1 MTILVPSRLNT
12 WLVIYWV
19 FDHVSKFNPW
29 EVDFERIS
37 ALKWKSHQIDHV
49 TEQILFYKHYLM
61 PICPILLNVTH
72 FKYYKIIINCNKLP
86 SVTQTLW
93 HKFSDF
99 WKLWESFFDP
109 ALSQSNVFQ
118 WYLKIY
124 FPTKGIRSQRTAV
137 VHFWSIRK
145 RPLKPCTKLT
155 LYLCIILMNRLRIKR
170 FRKKSNRWC
179 YQVYWMSIHLIIVPP
194 ELKTKKEN
202 FSNSYWYYQRPPKMN
217 PGVRSRDLS

>member
-1 MTILVPSRLNT
+1 MWPWYPHDLTRDWWYIEFLTMWANS
-12 WLVIYWV
+12 
-19 FDHVSKFNPW
+19 NPW

-99 WKLWESFFDP
+99 ETLWESFFDP
-109 ALSQSNVFQ
+109 ALSQSNVLQCCLNSEKYQTFSRL
-118 WYLKIY
+118 YTKIR
-124 FPTKGIRSQRTAV
+124 PVRTAV
-137 VHFWSIRK
+137 HHNPLLSYSIGA
-145 RPLKPCTKLT
+145 
-155 LYLCIILMNRLRIKR
+155 LCE
-170 FRKKSNRWC
+170 
-179 YQVYWMSIHLIIVPP
+179 V
-194 ELKTKKEN
+194 
-202 FSNSYWYYQRPPKMN
+202 
-217 PGVRSRDLS
+217 DLVIMHYFDE

>member
-1 MTILVPSRLNT
+1 MWANS
-12 WLVIYWV
+12 
-19 FDHVSKFNPW
+19 NPW

-99 WKLWESFFDP
+99 ETLWESFFGP
-109 ALSQSNVFQ
+109 ALSQSNVLQ
-118 WYLKIY
+118 CCLNSE
-124 FPTKGIRSQRTAV
+124 KGYS
-137 VHFWSIRK
+137 RK
-145 RPLKPCTKLT
+145 RPMLGQSGRCLVESGRCQSGRCWVKAADVGAKVADVWAKAADVSSAAFLAQSGRCRLKAAD
-155 LYLCIILMNRLRIKR
+155 
-170 FRKKSNRWC
+170 
-179 YQVYWMSIHLIIVPP
+179 VP
-194 ELKTKKEN
+194 
-202 FSNSYWYYQRPPKMN
+202 
-217 PGVRSRDLS
+217 